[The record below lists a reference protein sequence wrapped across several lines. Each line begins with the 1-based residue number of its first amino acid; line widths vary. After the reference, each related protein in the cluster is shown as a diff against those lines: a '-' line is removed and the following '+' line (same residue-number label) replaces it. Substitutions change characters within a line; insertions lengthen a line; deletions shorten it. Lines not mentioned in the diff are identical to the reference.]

1 MHPNVPMSR
10 RRLLQVGGGLGVA
23 GLLAACGGDDDGGG
37 VERGDVRGA
46 PSRRRARRPRAAQ
59 RDATTAAESDGER
72 RRRPRRR
79 VSTLAPAT
87 SASGGGVDLQLDPAS
102 EKGSLEI
109 FDWQGYEDTAGPFWT
124 HYTEGPYGKSN
135 PLKFTF
141 LENDQQALAKV
152 ASGFKTDVTHPCLA
166 YTKNWLDAD
175 LIQPW
180 DVAEIPGF
188 DTINPRLYEASV
200 FDDQVYGIPWDWGY
214 VSLVYRADRVDPK
227 EMSWNLLLDERYKG
241 RIGFFTDGVD
251 IIQVGGLINGV
262 SDPNK
267 MSSEEIEAAKQTMLK
282 AKKNIRTFWTNQ
294 TEAVQEMVAG
304 NLDITYGWPDA
315 WYNVKAGLPN
325 ADVQYLDPV
334 EGRLAWVCGYVLMK
348 DTPRAGPGARVRLV
362 HPDAGERARA
372 DGQLLL
378 RRGGR
383 RLARGAGAGQGEV
396 AGADLRPRRPGDGP
410 RAAEDVAAA
419 VPAEPRR
426 VREGRGGGQ
435 GGVGARRRARAARRA
450 GVGHCV
456 RRGVG
461 QLPERP
467 ARRRGAGSGGP
478 TGPSRK
484 RTNARRAVGQLP
496 PERPGDPAAPRSRR
510 GYRPAGRASA

>member
-1 MHPNVPMSR
+1 MHPNGPMSR

-37 VERGDVRGA
+37 SSSAATSAAAEPSSSAA
-46 PSRRRARRPRAAQ
+46 PATSAAA
-59 RDATTAAESDGER
+59 ATSAAESSAAETTAEA
-72 RRRPRRR
+72 P

-102 EKGSLEI
+102 EKGALEI
-109 FDWQGYEDTAGPFWT
+109 FDWQGYEDTAAPFWT
-124 HYTEGPYGKSN
+124 YYTDGPYGKSN

-188 DTINPRLYEASV
+188 DTINPRLYEASI
-200 FDDQVYGIPWDWGY
+200 FDDKVYGIPWDWGY

-348 DTPRAGPGARVRLV
+348 DTPRAGLAHQFVSSIPTPENALALMDNYYYGAAGGGSPEVLAQVQEKSLV
-362 HPDAGERARA
+362 KTFGLDDLETALAPPKTWLLQYLPNRA
-372 DGQLLL
+372 DY
-378 RRGGR
+378 
-383 RLARGAGAGQGEV
+383 V
-396 AGADLRPRRPGDGP
+396 K
-410 RAAEDVAAA
+410 AAEEVK
-419 VPAEPRR
+419 
-426 VREGRGGGQ
+426 
-435 GGVGARRRARAARRA
+435 A
-450 GVGHCV
+450 G
-456 RRGVG
+456 
-461 QLPERP
+461 
-467 ARRRGAGSGGP
+467 
-478 TGPSRK
+478 
-484 RTNARRAVGQLP
+484 
-496 PERPGDPAAPRSRR
+496 
-510 GYRPAGRASA
+510 